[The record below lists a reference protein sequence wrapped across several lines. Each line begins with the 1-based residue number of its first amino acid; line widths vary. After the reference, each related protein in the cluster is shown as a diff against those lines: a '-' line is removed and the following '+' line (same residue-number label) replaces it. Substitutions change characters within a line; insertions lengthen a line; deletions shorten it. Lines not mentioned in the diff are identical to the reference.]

1 MERSELSPVSNFFH
15 LKELFPQELFS
26 LIDRLPFTTEGY
38 TGAKNILV
46 KKYGKHRL
54 VAKAYVQNIMSL
66 PISIILIPTRF
77 MKTLETMGKLKK
89 ISGYVRLL

>member
-1 MERSELSPVSNFFH
+1 MERFELSPVSNFFH
-15 LKELFPQELFS
+15 LKEFFPQELFS

-54 VAKAYVQNIMSL
+54 VAKAYVQNMSL
-66 PISIILIPTRF
+66 PHINNSNPYKIHEDSRNYG
-77 MKTLETMGKLKK
+77 KT
-89 ISGYVRLL
+89 